1 MSVLSLAFLARQ
13 LLALPLVT
21 YSQESVLSPEQ
32 SQWTNAWL
40 VVDHEN
46 EATGNP
52 YESCSDL
59 LAHGKPSYKLFP
71 DGNTCIKKVPRE
83 AKGKTKNP
91 FLHFLPLHPMHPGR
105 HLRRPLA

>member
-59 LAHGKPSYKLFP
+59 
-71 DGNTCIKKVPRE
+71 
-83 AKGKTKNP
+83 
-91 FLHFLPLHPMHPGR
+91 
-105 HLRRPLA
+105 